1 MSDSSSAAG
10 SGASPDSDPATPAAS
25 DQDVAPVAPVA
36 SDSRVARLRVIAIV
50 SGLVGTL
57 CFLALPFLPVA
68 QTTSSVQW
76 PQNGSVES
84 VTAPLM
90 AHTPQEVTATIPCTL
105 VADLPED
112 GGILLSTAPAAGEEA
127 GERAMFIR
135 ASADTVDVVSRN
147 RVIVSAPREQV
158 AAGECSVLSVVAA
171 PTYAEA
177 SFEGLD
183 GPTAA
188 GRIDADN
195 LRPMVVGL
203 YTDLPLDTAVPE
215 ELAVSVEVD
224 SRFTTDP
231 TTLKWAAIVLGLL
244 STAVALWALHGL
256 DQTDGRRSLR
266 FLPRGWFRPRLPD
279 VAVIGTLALWHFVGG
294 NTSDDGYIMSM
305 ARAAEPAGYMANY
318 YRWYGVPES
327 PFGSPYYDLLT
338 LFAQVSTAS
347 PWMRL
352 PALIAAILCWL
363 VISREVLP
371 RLGRAARTTPVVVWS
386 AAAVFLAFWMAFNNG
401 LRPEP
406 AIALG
411 ALLTWVSVERSI
423 ATRRML
429 PFAVAVI
436 IASFSLA
443 TGPTG
448 LMAVAALIMGLRAVV
463 HTVVVRGRQVGS
475 YLALVAPV
483 LAAGTMVLI
492 CVFGV
497 QSLAAVLEAIRVRGE
512 IGPNL
517 AWFEEF
523 VRYYYLMIPT
533 VDGSL
538 SRRLPVLLVL
548 LCLAV
553 VIGTLLRRGKV
564 PGAASGPVWRLV
576 GVVVGTAFFMMFS
589 PTKWTHHFGVYA
601 GIGAAIAALGAL
613 AISASAVR
621 TARNRTLFLGVILVV
636 LALAFAG
643 PNGWWYVS
651 SYGIPWWD
659 KAPSVSGISAS
670 NVLLVLA
677 VLTFAFAGWQHLRR
691 DYTGEQAPRTTAGR
705 RRMRTFAAAPIAV
718 VAGLLVIFNVASFAK
733 GLQKQFPAYSIAA
746 GNVSALAGNPCM
758 LADWV
763 LVEPDANAGMLAP
776 LGAPRLPDGSVDP
789 RAMAETIEAGGN
801 TGFTP
806 NGVAPDLS
814 ADAVVSDPGAA
825 NTTSEPGG
833 GPSVNTGESA
843 GTGGGRGAEGVN
855 GSTVALPFGLDPA
868 TTPVLGSFFA
878 GPQQQAD
885 LETGW
890 YELPTNREAHPLL
903 VISAAGRIGRFDA
916 DGIYE
921 YGQEVTVEFGRD
933 TGDGVEMVGAPV
945 VPYDIGPAPTWR
957 NLRVSMEDVPAD
969 ADVMRIRVDDDD
981 LTPDEWAAITPP
993 RAPELVTVQEMVGSS
1008 SPVLLDWAVSMQ
1020 FPCQRPFS
1028 HFAGVAELP
1037 EFRILPDRPLA
1048 VSATGTWMSY
1058 EGGGPLGWVETA
1070 QSARTIPSY
1079 LRHDWNR
1086 DWGSIEAYAPLG
1098 TYQSEPPRP
1107 ADVTVDTVDR
1117 WGWWSPEG
1125 PILVTNPE

>member
-1 MSDSSSAAG
+1 MSDSSPAT
-10 SGASPDSDPATPAAS
+10 GAST
-25 DQDVAPVAPVA
+25 
-36 SDSRVARLRVIAIV
+36 SDSGPGDGQMSRDPRVVRLRLISIV
-50 SGLVGTL
+50 SGLLGTL
-57 CFLALPFLPVA
+57 CFLSLPFLPVS
-68 QTTSSVQW
+68 QTTASVQW
-76 PQNGSVES
+76 PQNGSVDS

-90 AHTPQEVTATIPCTL
+90 AHSPQRVTATLPCAL

-112 GGILLSTAPAAGEEA
+112 GGILMSTVPAGGEEA
-127 GERAMFIR
+127 GERGMFVR
-135 ASADTVDVVSRN
+135 ASSETVDVVSRS
-147 RVIVSAPREQV
+147 RVIASAPREAV
-158 AAGECSVLSVVAA
+158 AGGECGVLRVEATGEYV
-171 PTYAEA
+171 EA
-177 SFEGLD
+177 SFD
-183 GPTAA
+183 GIDEPEATARVEA
-188 GRIDADN
+188 TD
-195 LRPMVVGL
+195 LRPMVVGI
-203 YTDLPLDTAVPE
+203 YSDLPSETVAPA
-215 ELAVSVEVD
+215 ELAVTVDVD

-231 TTLKWAAIVLGLL
+231 TPLKWAAIVLGLL
-244 STAVALWALHGL
+244 STAVALVALHGL
-256 DQTDGRRSLR
+256 DQTDGRGGLR
-266 FLPRGWFRPRLPD
+266 FMPRDWFRIRLPD
-279 VAVIGTLALWHFVGG
+279 VAVLGTLGVWHFVGG
-294 NTSDDGYIMSM
+294 NTSDDGYIMTM

-338 LFAQVSTAS
+338 LFSQVSTAS

-411 ALLTWVSVERSI
+411 ALLTWVSVERAI

-448 LMAVAALIMGLRAVV
+448 LMAVAALIMGLRAVLG
-463 HTVVVRGRQVGS
+463 TVVVRGKRIGS

-483 LAAGTMVLI
+483 LASGTMVLI

-497 QSLAAVLEAIRVRGE
+497 QTLAAVLEAIRVRGE

-517 AWFEEF
+517 AWYEEF

-538 SRRLPVLLVL
+538 SRRLPVLLVM
-548 LCLAV
+548 LCLIM

-621 TARNRTLFLGVILVV
+621 TARNRTLFFGVILMV

-659 KAPSVSGISAS
+659 KAPSVSGISAAS
-670 NVLLVLA
+670 VLLLLSV
-677 VLTFAFAGWQHLRR
+677 VTFAFAGWQHLRA
-691 DYTGEQAPRTTAGR
+691 DYTADTAPRTSAGR
-705 RRMRTFAAAPIAV
+705 RRMRTIAAAPIAV
-718 VAGLLVIFNVASFAK
+718 VAGLLVVFNVASFAK
-733 GLQKQFPAYSIAA
+733 GVQKQFPAYTVGA
-746 GNVSALAGNPCM
+746 GNISALAGNPCM
-758 LADWV
+758 LADRV
-763 LVEPDANAGMLAP
+763 MVEPDANAGMLAP
-776 LGAPRLPDGSVDP
+776 LGAERRPDGTIDP
-789 RAMAETIEAGGN
+789 EVLAEAIEGGDN
-801 TGFTP
+801 TNFTP
-806 NGVAPDLS
+806 DGVAPDLS
-814 ADAVVSDPGAA
+814 ADAVVGDPGAA

-843 GTGGGRGAEGVN
+843 GTSGGRGVEGVN
-855 GSTVALPFGLDPA
+855 ESTVALPFGLDPA
-868 TTPVLGSFFA
+868 TTPVLGSHFVGA
-878 GPQQQAD
+878 QRVAN

-890 YELPTNREAHPLL
+890 YVLPEDREANPLL

-916 DGIYE
+916 DGIYK
-921 YGQEVTVEFGRD
+921 YGQAVTVEFGR
-933 TGDGVEMVGAPV
+933 TGAPGQGGEPAVEMVGEPV
-945 VPYDIGPAPTWR
+945 VPFDIGPAPTWR
-957 NLRVSMEDVPAD
+957 NLRVPIDRVPAD
-969 ADVMRIRVDDDD
+969 ADVMRIRVDDED
-981 LTPDEWAAITPP
+981 LTPDQWAAVTPP
-993 RAPELVTVQEMVGSS
+993 RAAQLQTVQEMVGSD
-1008 SPVLLDWAVSMQ
+1008 SPVLLDWAVSLQ
-1020 FPCQRPFS
+1020 FPCQRPFR
-1028 HFAGVAELP
+1028 HYAGVGELP

-1048 VSATGTWMSY
+1048 VSATSTWMSY
-1058 EGGGPLGWVETA
+1058 EAGGPLGWVETA
-1070 QSARTIPSY
+1070 ARARTIPSY

-1086 DWGSIEAYAPLG
+1086 DWGSIEAYTPLG
-1098 TYQSEPPRP
+1098 TYQQGPVEP
-1107 ADVTVDTVDR
+1107 AELTLGETNR
-1117 WGWWSPEG
+1117 WGWWSPEA
-1125 PILVTNPE
+1125 PILVTDPE

>member
-1 MSDSSSAAG
+1 MSDSSSA
-10 SGASPDSDPATPAAS
+10 SGPAAAPDPDPAASPDPGKGAG
-25 DQDVAPVAPVA
+25 PVATNA
-36 SDSRVARLRVIAIV
+36 RVARLRLIAIA
-50 SGLVGTL
+50 SGLLGML
-57 CFLALPFLPVA
+57 CFLSLPFLPVA
-68 QTTSSVQW
+68 QTSSTVQW

-84 VTAPLM
+84 VTSPLM
-90 AHTPQEVTATIPCTL
+90 AHTPQRVTATIPCTL
-105 VADLPED
+105 AADLPED
-112 GGILLSTAPAAGEEA
+112 GGVLLSTAPPGGEEA
-127 GERAMFIR
+127 GDRALFVR

-147 RVIVSAPREQV
+147 RVIATAPREQV
-158 AAGECSVLSVVAA
+158 AAGDCTVLSILAA
-171 PTYAEA
+171 PTFVEA
-177 SFEGLD
+177 GFEGID
-183 GPTAA
+183 DPAA
-188 GRIDADN
+188 SGRVEADD
-195 LRPMVVGL
+195 LRPMVTGI
-203 YTDLPLDTAVPE
+203 YTDLAVDTAVPA
-215 ELAVSVEVD
+215 ELNVVVDVD

-231 TTLKWAAIVLGLL
+231 STLKWAAIVLGLL

-266 FLPRGWFRPRLPD
+266 FLPRGWFRIRLPD
-279 VAVIGTLALWHFVGG
+279 VAVIGTLGVWHFVGG

-305 ARAAEPAGYMANY
+305 ARAADPAGYMANY

-338 LFAQVSTAS
+338 LFSQVSTAS

-371 RLGRAARTTPVVVWS
+371 RLGRAARTTPVVMWS

-406 AIALG
+406 IIALG
-411 ALLTWVSVERSI
+411 ALLTWVSVERAI

-448 LMAVAALIMGLRAVV
+448 LMAVAALIMGLRAVIR
-463 HTVVVRGRQVGS
+463 TVVVRGRVVGS
-475 YLALVAPV
+475 YLALVAPI

-492 CVFGV
+492 SVFGV
-497 QSLAAVLEAIRVRGE
+497 QSLAAVLEAIRVRGA
-512 IGPNL
+512 IGPSLN
-517 AWFEEF
+517 WFEEF

-553 VIGTLLRRGKV
+553 VIGTLLRRGKI

-613 AISASAVR
+613 AISESAVR

-659 KAPSVSGISAS
+659 KAPSVNGIDAAT
-670 NVLLVLA
+670 VLLLLA
-677 VLTFAFAGWQHLRR
+677 VLTFAYAGWQHLRR
-691 DYTGEQAPRTTAGR
+691 DYTGDQAPQTRAGR
-705 RRMRTFAAAPIAV
+705 RRMRTVAAAPIAI
-718 VAGLLVIFNVASFAK
+718 VAGLLVVFNVASFAK
-733 GLQKQFPAYSIAA
+733 GVHKQFPAYTIGA
-746 GNVSALAGNPCM
+746 GNLSALAGNPCM
-758 LADWV
+758 LADRV
-763 LVEPDANAGMLAP
+763 LVEPDANAGMLTP

-789 RAMAETIEAGGN
+789 QALAAAIDAGGN
-801 TGFTP
+801 TGFSP
-806 NGVAPDLS
+806 DGVAPDLS
-814 ADAVVSDPGAA
+814 ADAVVADPGAA

-833 GPSVNTGESA
+833 GPSVSTGESA
-843 GTGGGRGAEGVN
+843 GTGGGSGAEGVN
-855 GSTVALPFGLDPA
+855 ESTVALPFGLNPA
-868 TTPVLGSFFA
+868 TTPVLGSFFT
-878 GPQQQAD
+878 GPQRQAN

-890 YELPTNREAHPLL
+890 YVLPENREAHPLL
-903 VISAAGRIGRFDA
+903 VISAAGRIGRYDA
-916 DGIYE
+916 DGIYK
-921 YGQEVTVEFGRD
+921 YGQAVTVEFGRD
-933 TGDGVEMVGAPV
+933 TGAGVEMVG
-945 VPYDIGPAPTWR
+945 VPIVPFDIGPAPTWR
-957 NLRVSMEDVPAD
+957 NLRVSMEDVPVD

-981 LTPDEWAAITPP
+981 LTPDQWAAITPP
-993 RAPELVTVQEMVGSS
+993 RAPELMTVQEMVGSE
-1008 SPVLLDWAVSMQ
+1008 SPVLLDWAVSLQ

-1028 HFAGVAELP
+1028 HYAGVAELP
-1037 EFRILPDRPLA
+1037 EFRIMPDRPLA
-1048 VSATGTWMSY
+1048 VSATSTWMSY

-1070 QSARTIPSY
+1070 QRARTIPSY

-1086 DWGSIEAYAPLG
+1086 DWGSIEAYTPLG
-1098 TYQSEPPRP
+1098 TFQPGPPQP
-1107 ADVTVDTVDR
+1107 AEITYETQNR
-1117 WGWWSPEG
+1117 WGWWSPAG
-1125 PILVTNPE
+1125 PILVTDPE

>member
-1 MSDSSSAAG
+1 M
-10 SGASPDSDPATPAAS
+10 
-25 DQDVAPVAPVA
+25 
-36 SDSRVARLRVIAIV
+36 AIV
-50 SGLVGTL
+50 SGLLGTL
-57 CFLALPFLPVA
+57 CFLSLPFLPVA
-68 QTTSSVQW
+68 QTTSTVQW
-76 PQNGSVES
+76 PQNGSMSS

-90 AHTPQEVTATIPCTL
+90 AHSPQSVTATVPCTL
-105 VADLPED
+105 VNDLPED
-112 GGILLSTAPAAGEEA
+112 GGILLSTAPAGGEEA
-127 GERAMFIR
+127 GERALFVR

-147 RVIVSAPREQV
+147 RVIVSAPRAEV
-158 AAGECSVLSVVAA
+158 AAGDCTQLRVLAG
-171 PTYAEA
+171 PTFVEA
-177 SFEGLD
+177 DFEGIE
-183 GPTAA
+183 GAA
-188 GRIDADN
+188 RRVDADN
-195 LRPMVVGL
+195 LRPMVVGI
-203 YTDLPLDTAVPE
+203 YTDLAADTVAPDGLNVAVD
-215 ELAVSVEVD
+215 VD

-231 TTLKWAAIVLGLL
+231 TALKWAAIVIGLL

-266 FLPRGWFRPRLPD
+266 FLPRGWFRIRTPD
-279 VAVIGTLALWHFVGG
+279 VAVVGTLSIWHFIGG
-294 NTSDDGYIMSM
+294 NTSDDGYILTM
-305 ARAAEPAGYMANY
+305 ARAADPAGYMANY

-338 LFAQVSTAS
+338 LLSHVSPAS

-371 RLGRAARTTPVVVWS
+371 RLGRAARTTPVAVWS

-406 AIALG
+406 VIALG
-411 ALLTWVSVERSI
+411 ALLTWVSVERAI

-448 LMAVAALIMGLRAVV
+448 LMAVAALIMGVRAVV
-463 HTVVVRGRQVGS
+463 RTVVVRGRQVGS
-475 YLALVAPV
+475 YLALIAPI
-483 LAAGTMVLI
+483 LASGTMVLI

-497 QSLAAVLEAIRVRGE
+497 QSLASVLEAIRVRGE

-517 AWFEEF
+517 QWFEEF

-538 SRRLPVLLVL
+538 ARRLPVLLVL
-548 LCLAV
+548 LCLAL
-553 VIGTLLRRGKV
+553 VIGTMLRRGKV

-659 KAPSVSGISAS
+659 KAPSVSGVDAAT
-670 NVLLVLA
+670 VLLGLA
-677 VLTFAFAGWQHLRR
+677 VLTFAYAGWQHLRR
-691 DYTGEQAPRTTAGR
+691 DYTGDQAPETSEGR

-718 VAGLLVIFNVASFAK
+718 VAGILVVFSIASFAK
-733 GLQKQFPAYSIAA
+733 GIQKQYPAYTIGA
-746 GNVSALAGNPCM
+746 GNISALAGNPCM
-758 LADWV
+758 LADRV
-763 LVEPDANAGMLAP
+763 LVEPDANAGMLDP
-776 LGAPRLPDGSVDP
+776 LDATPGPDGSISPED
-789 RAMAETIEAGGN
+789 RAAAIDAGES
-801 TGFTP
+801 TAFTP
-806 NGVAPDLS
+806 DGVAPDLS
-814 ADAVVSDPGAA
+814 ADAVVGDPGAA
-825 NTTSEPGG
+825 NTTTEPGG

-843 GTGGGRGAEGVN
+843 GTGGGSGTEGVN
-855 GSTVALPFGLDPA
+855 ESTVALPFGLDPA
-868 TTPVLGSFFA
+868 TTPVLGSHLV
-878 GPQQQAD
+878 GPQREAS

-890 YELPTNREAHPLL
+890 YRLPENREAHPLL
-903 VISAAGRIGRFDA
+903 VISAAGRIGRYDA
-916 DGIYE
+916 DGLFK
-921 YGQEVTVEFGRD
+921 YGQDVVVEFGRS
-933 TGDGVEMVGAPV
+933 GEPGSGAEVVGAPI
-945 VPYDIGPAPTWR
+945 VPFDIGPAPTWR
-957 NLRVSMEDVPAD
+957 NLRVDMNEVPAD
-969 ADVMRIRVDDDD
+969 ADVMRIKVNDHD
-981 LTPDEWAAITPP
+981 LTPDQWAAITPP
-993 RAPELVTVQEMVGSS
+993 RAPELMTVQEMVGSD
-1008 SPVLLDWAVSMQ
+1008 SPVLLDWAVSLQ

-1028 HFAGVAELP
+1028 HHAGVAELP
-1037 EFRILPDRPLA
+1037 EFRIMPDRPLA
-1048 VSATGTWMSY
+1048 VSATGPWMSY
-1058 EGGGPLGWVETA
+1058 ESGGPLGWAETA
-1070 QSARTIPSY
+1070 QRARTIPSY

-1098 TYQSEPPRP
+1098 TYQEAPPEP
-1107 ADVTVDTVDR
+1107 AEVTTGTETR
-1117 WGWWSPEG
+1117 WGWWKPEG
-1125 PILVTNPE
+1125 PILVTDPE

>member
-1 MSDSSSAAG
+1 MSDSSPASGSAA
-10 SGASPDSDPATPAAS
+10 SSDTGPAAG
-25 DQDVAPVAPVA
+25 PV
-36 SDSRVARLRVIAIV
+36 STNSRVARLRLIAIV
-50 SGLVGTL
+50 SGLLGTL
-57 CFLALPFLPVA
+57 CFLSLPFMPVA
-68 QTTSSVQW
+68 QTTASVQW
-76 PQNGSVES
+76 PQNGSVDS

-90 AHTPQEVTATIPCTL
+90 AHTPQRVTATLPCAL
-105 VADLPED
+105 VGDLPED
-112 GGILLSTAPAAGEEA
+112 GGILMSTAPAGGEEA
-127 GERAMFIR
+127 GERALFVR
-135 ASADTVDVVSRN
+135 VSADTVDVVTRS
-147 RVIVSAPREQV
+147 RVIATAPRDAV
-158 AAGECSVLSVVAA
+158 AAGECGVLRVDATHEYV
-171 PTYAEA
+171 EA
-177 SFEGLD
+177 SFEGID
-183 GPTAA
+183 DPAATARVE
-188 GRIDADN
+188 GDDI
-195 LRPMVVGL
+195 RPMVVGI
-203 YTDLPLDTAVPE
+203 YSDLPSDTVAPA
-215 ELAVSVEVD
+215 ELAVTVDVD

-231 TTLKWAAIVLGLL
+231 TMLKWAAIIIGLL
-244 STAVALWALHGL
+244 STAVALVALHGL
-256 DQTDGRRSLR
+256 DQTDGRGGLR
-266 FLPRGWFRPRLPD
+266 FLPRDWFRIRLPD
-279 VAVIGTLALWHFVGG
+279 VAVVGTLGVWHFIGG
-294 NTSDDGYIMSM
+294 NTSDDGYILSM

-338 LFAQVSTAS
+338 LFSQVSTAS

-406 AIALG
+406 VIALG
-411 ALLTWVSVERSI
+411 ALLTWVSVERAI

-448 LMAVAALIMGLRAVV
+448 LMAVAALIMGLRAVIR
-463 HTVVVRGRQVGS
+463 TVVTRGRQVGS
-475 YLALVAPV
+475 YLAFVAPV
-483 LAAGTMVLI
+483 LASGTMVLI

-497 QSLAAVLEAIRVRGE
+497 QTLAAVLEAIRVRGE

-517 AWFEEF
+517 AWYEEF

-553 VIGTLLRRGKV
+553 VIGTLLRRGKI
-564 PGAASGPVWRLV
+564 PGAASGPVLRLV

-621 TARNRTLFLGVILVV
+621 TARNRTLFLGIIFMV

-659 KAPSVSGISAS
+659 KAPSVAGISAAS
-670 NVLLVLA
+670 VLLFLA
-677 VLTFAFAGWQHLRR
+677 VLTFAYAGWQHLRA
-691 DYTGEQAPRTTAGR
+691 DYTADSAPRTTAGR

-718 VAGLLVIFNVASFAK
+718 VAGLLVLFNIASFAK
-733 GLQKQFPAYSIAA
+733 GVQKQFPAYTVGA
-746 GNVSALAGNPCM
+746 GNLSALAGNPCM
-758 LADWV
+758 LADRV

-776 LGAPRLPDGSVDP
+776 LGAERLPDGSIDP
-789 RAMAETIEAGGN
+789 QLLAQAIEAGGN

-806 NGVAPDLS
+806 GGVAPDLS
-814 ADAVVSDPGAA
+814 ADAVVADPGAA

-855 GSTVALPFGLDPA
+855 ESTVALPFGLDPA
-868 TTPVLGSFFA
+868 TTPILGSHYVGA
-878 GPQQQAD
+878 QRVSN

-890 YELPTNREAHPLL
+890 YVLPENREAHPLL
-903 VISAAGRIGRFDA
+903 VISAAGRIGRYDA
-916 DGIYE
+916 DGIYK
-921 YGQEVTVEFGRD
+921 YGQAVTVEFGRS
-933 TGDGVEMVGAPV
+933 GEAGVEMVGAPI
-945 VPYDIGPAPTWR
+945 VPFDIGPAPTWR

-969 ADVMRIRVDDDD
+969 ADVMRIRVDDED
-981 LTPDEWAAITPP
+981 LTPDQWAAITPP
-993 RAPELVTVQEMVGSS
+993 RAPELETIQEMVGSE
-1008 SPVLLDWAVSMQ
+1008 SPVLLDWAVSLQ
-1020 FPCQRPFS
+1020 FPCQRPFA
-1028 HFAGVAELP
+1028 HYAGVAEMP

-1048 VSATGTWMSY
+1048 ISATGPWMDY
-1058 EGGGPLGWVETA
+1058 ETGGPLGWVKTA
-1070 QSARTIPSY
+1070 ERAQTIPSY
-1079 LRHDWNR
+1079 LENDWNR
-1086 DWGSIEAYAPLG
+1086 DWGSIESYSPLG
-1098 TYQSEPPRP
+1098 TYQPGPPEP
-1107 ADVTVDTVDR
+1107 AEVTLGTEDR
-1117 WGWWSPEG
+1117 WGWWSPEA
-1125 PILVTNPE
+1125 PILVTDPES

>member
-1 MSDSSSAAG
+1 MSDSSPAPSPETPPAIGPVAG
-10 SGASPDSDPATPAAS
+10 SIAA
-25 DQDVAPVAPVA
+25 DA
-36 SDSRVARLRVIAIV
+36 RVGRLRLIAIV
-50 SGLVGTL
+50 SGILGTL
-57 CFLALPFLPVA
+57 CFLSLPFLPVA
-68 QTTSSVQW
+68 QTTSTVQW
-76 PQNGSVES
+76 PQNGSVDS

-90 AHTPQEVTATIPCTL
+90 AHSPQRFTATVPCAL
-105 VADLPED
+105 VADLPEA
-112 GGILLSTAPAAGEEA
+112 GGVLLSTAPPGGKEA
-127 GERAMFIR
+127 GDRALFVR

-147 RVIVSAPREQV
+147 RVIVSAPRDRVE
-158 AAGECSVLSVVAA
+158 AGDCTQLRVVAA
-171 PTYAEA
+171 PTYVEA
-177 SFEGLD
+177 DFQGID
-183 GPTAA
+183 GAA
-188 GRIDADN
+188 RRVDADD
-195 LRPMVVGL
+195 LRPMVVGV
-203 YTDLPLDTAVPE
+203 YTDLPSATAVPAD
-215 ELAVSVEVD
+215 LDVTVEVD

-231 TTLKWAAIVLGLL
+231 TALKWAAIVVGLL
-244 STAVALWALHGL
+244 ATAVALWALHGL
-256 DQTDGRRSLR
+256 DQTDGRRARR
-266 FLPRGWFRPRLPD
+266 FLPRGWFRIRPPD
-279 VAVIGTLALWHFVGG
+279 FAVIGTLLVWHIIGG
-294 NTSDDGYIMSM
+294 NTSDDGYILSM
-305 ARAAEPAGYMANY
+305 ARAADPAGYMANY

-338 LFAQVSTAS
+338 LFSQVSTAS

-352 PALIAAILCWL
+352 PALVAAILCWL

-411 ALLTWVSVERSI
+411 ALLTWVSVERAI

-429 PFAVAVI
+429 PFAIAVI

-463 HTVVVRGRQVGS
+463 RTVVVRGRRIGS

-483 LAAGTMVLI
+483 AAAGTMVLI
-492 CVFGV
+492 VVFGV

-517 AWFEEF
+517 NWFEEF

-538 SRRLPVLLVL
+538 ARRLPVLLVL
-548 LCLAV
+548 LCLIL

-636 LALAFAG
+636 VALAFAG

-651 SYGIPWWD
+651 SYGLPWWD
-659 KAPSVSGISAS
+659 KAPSIRGIDAAT
-670 NVLLVLA
+670 VLLALA

-691 DYTGEQAPRTTAGR
+691 DYTGDPTPRTSEGR
-705 RRMRTFAAAPIAV
+705 RRVRTFAAAPIAV
-718 VAGLLVIFNVASFAK
+718 VAGLLVVFSIASFAK
-733 GLQKQFPAYSIAA
+733 GIVKQYPAYTIAA
-746 GNVSALAGNPCM
+746 GNLSAIAGNPCM
-758 LADWV
+758 LADRV
-763 LVEPDANAGMLAP
+763 LVEPDANAGMLDP
-776 LGAPRLPDGSVDP
+776 LGATPLPDGSIRPQD
-789 RAMAETIEAGGN
+789 RATALEAGEN
-801 TGFTP
+801 TAFTP
-806 NGVAPDLS
+806 DGVAPDLS
-814 ADAVVSDPGAA
+814 ADAVVADPGAA
-825 NTTSEPGG
+825 NTSTDPGG

-855 GSTVALPFGLDPA
+855 ESTVALPFGLDPA
-868 TTPVLGSFFA
+868 TTPVLGSFLT
-878 GPQQQAD
+878 GPQREAS

-890 YELPTNREAHPLL
+890 YRLPENRESHPLL
-903 VISAAGRIGRFDA
+903 VISAAGRIGRYDS
-916 DGIYE
+916 DGIYK
-921 YGQEVTVEFGRD
+921 YGQEVVVEFGRS
-933 TGDGVEMVGAPV
+933 GDAGVETVGEPI
-945 VPYDIGPAPTWR
+945 VPFDIGPAPTWR
-957 NLRVSMEDVPAD
+957 NLRVDMKDAPTD
-969 ADVMRIRVDDDD
+969 ADVMRVRVDDND
-981 LTPDEWAAITPP
+981 LTPEQWAAITPP
-993 RAPELVTVQEMVGSS
+993 RAPELVTLQEMVGSE
-1008 SPVLLDWAVSMQ
+1008 SPVLLDWAVSLQ
-1020 FPCQRPFS
+1020 FPCQRPFA
-1028 HFAGVAELP
+1028 HYAGVAELP
-1037 EFRILPDRPLA
+1037 EFRIMPDRPLA
-1048 VSATGTWMSY
+1048 VSATSTWMSY
-1058 EGGGPLGWVETA
+1058 EAGGPLGWVETA
-1070 QSARTIPSY
+1070 QRARTIPSY

-1098 TYQSEPPRP
+1098 TYQDDPPRP
-1107 ADVTVDTVDR
+1107 AEVTTSTETR
-1117 WGWWSPEG
+1117 WGWWQPEG
-1125 PILVTNPE
+1125 PILVTDPE